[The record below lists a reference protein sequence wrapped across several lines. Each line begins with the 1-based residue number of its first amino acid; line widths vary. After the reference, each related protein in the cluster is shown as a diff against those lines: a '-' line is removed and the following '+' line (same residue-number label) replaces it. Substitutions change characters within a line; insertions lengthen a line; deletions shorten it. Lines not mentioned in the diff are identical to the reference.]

1 MTVPFEEQSRHRRHA
16 AAAAPLWKRI
26 GEKVMASP
34 RGLREYVRALPAGLR
49 TESVHGVFVHIVGE
63 PHGIA
68 YAEQATT
75 VTGWAATQGVDLRET
90 FDEIAGSA
98 TAPGVSSAWPAGFQQ
113 RPVSATRP
121 AAAEPE
127 PDAFSGHIAVLQ
139 QTIQQQNEII
149 ARQDA
154 TLQNYQRII
163 NDQALVIDRQAEQL
177 KRNEEL
183 ILRMDQRL
191 SAQDDLLA
199 RAVGLKNPEKTAP
212 RPTSRVGR
220 HARPDA
226 DVEEE
231 LPNLPLSEEESQRTA
246 AVNARAQR
254 TLAAVRARKFGA
266 PLQRNGSD
274 AQRRVVA
281 RHPVQRSF

>member
-16 AAAAPLWKRI
+16 ADAAGLWRRI

-34 RGLREYVRALPAGLR
+34 PGIREHIKALPAGLR
-49 TESVHGVFVHIVGE
+49 TENVHQVFVHIVGE

-75 VTGWAATQGVDLRET
+75 ITGWAATQGVDLRES

-98 TAPGVSSAWPAGFQQ
+98 TAPGVSSAWPAGFEQ
-113 RPVSATRP
+113 RPAT
-121 AAAEPE
+121 AEPSPE
-127 PDAFSGHIAVLQ
+127 IDAFALLQ

-191 SAQDDLLA
+191 SSQDELLA
-199 RAVGLKNPEKTAP
+199 RAVEHKKPAP
-212 RPTSRVGR
+212 QQRSTSRVGR

-226 DVEEE
+226 DADVE

-266 PLQRNGSD
+266 PHQRNAAE

>member
-1 MTVPFEEQSRHRRHA
+1 MTVPFEEQSRHRRHSADA
-16 AAAAPLWKRI
+16 AGLWQRI
-26 GEKVMASP
+26 GEKIMASP
-34 RGLREYVRALPAGLR
+34 RGIREYIKALPAGLR
-49 TESVHGVFVHIVGE
+49 TENVHRVFVHIVGE

-75 VTGWAATQGVDLRET
+75 VTGWAATQGVDLRDS

-113 RPVSATRP
+113 RPTVET
-121 AAAEPE
+121 PE
-127 PDAFSGHIAVLQ
+127 TDAFAGHIALLQ

-163 NDQALVIDRQAEQL
+163 NDQAAVIDRQAEQL

-191 SAQDDLLA
+191 SSQDELLA
-199 RAVGLKNPEKTAP
+199 RAVGLTKPEKQAP
-212 RPTSRVGR
+212 QQRSTSRVGR

-266 PLQRNGSD
+266 PLQRN
-274 AQRRVVA
+274 AAERRVVA
-281 RHPVQRSF
+281 RHPVQRPF